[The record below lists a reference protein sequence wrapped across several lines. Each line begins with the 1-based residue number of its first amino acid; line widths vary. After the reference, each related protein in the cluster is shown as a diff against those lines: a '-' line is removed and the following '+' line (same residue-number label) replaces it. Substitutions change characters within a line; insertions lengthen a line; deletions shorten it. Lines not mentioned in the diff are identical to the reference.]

1 MIDKDEFLAMASH
14 LAERADEQNDAAD
27 HDELHAASD
36 MCVILSM
43 NPYRCTAYIERWLI
57 GLKNR

>member
-1 MIDKDEFLAMASH
+1 MKRVEFSVLAQH

-36 MCVILSM
+36 VCTILTYMPELSS
-43 NPYRCTAYIERWLI
+43 NYIERWLI

>member
-1 MIDKDEFLAMASH
+1 MIEKNEFLAMASH
-14 LAERADEQNDAAD
+14 FAERADEQNDAAD

-36 MCVILSM
+36 VCAILSVKEWM
-43 NPYRCTAYIERWLI
+43 QTPYIERWLI

>member
-1 MIDKDEFLAMASH
+1 MMNEDEFLA
-14 LAERADEQNDAAD
+14 LAFQLSERADEQNDAAD

-36 MCVILSM
+36 VCTILKYMPELSS
-43 NPYRCTAYIERWLI
+43 NYIERWLI